1 MRTCGRALKSQER
14 GKKITLARSIV
25 FHSYKGGTGKT
36 TIAAN
41 IAALLAKRGYRV
53 FLLDLDVYAP
63 SLHSYFE
70 IEPSRWINDFLHESA
85 EAKDI
90 MVDLTSSIPAETAQS
105 NSSGDGSGGGDD
117 TIRIDDSSSSSSSN
131 PLGLTSPSQSKN
143 YASSSSST
151 DNSNQGKLWVAFAN
165 PQKEEVYKLE
175 GGKQE
180 RVQQLRRFIA
190 LREEIFSKFDTDY
203 FIIDTSPGI
212 RYWSINALAVADV
225 LYLTLKSGDL
235 DVVGTKKMV
244 ADIYSTFSKFGARPY
259 LLLNR
264 VAGYCVPH
272 TLLLQQRSAGG
283 PSSSSSSPSSA
294 VIVSQQE
301 GSEAKEDQM
310 QPEMLELS
318 KQVGI
323 NIIAALPCYC
333 DIQFSKKEF
342 LTVLA
347 NPNHPFAK
355 KIASLV
361 EQNQVVVAGGKDN
374 IV

>member
-1 MRTCGRALKSQER
+1 MHTCGCALKSQKREE
-14 GKKITLARSIV
+14 GKITLAKSIV

-41 IAALLAKRGYRV
+41 IAAVLAKRGYRV
-53 FLLDLDVYAP
+53 LLLDLDVYAP

-70 IEPSRWINDFLHESA
+70 IEPSKWLNDFLHESA

-90 MVDLTSSIPAETAQS
+90 MIDLTSSIPTETAQLD
-105 NSSGDGSGGGDD
+105 SSAGGDG
-117 TIRIDDSSSSSSSN
+117 TIRIDSNSSSSSSNN
-131 PLGLTSPSQSKN
+131 PLGLTSPSQIKN
-143 YASSSSST
+143 YATST
-151 DNSNQGKLWVAFAN
+151 DNNDQGKLWVTFAN
-165 PQKEEVYKLE
+165 PQKDEVYKLE

-180 RVQQLRRFIA
+180 KVQLLRRFIA
-190 LREEIFSKFDTDY
+190 LREEIFSNFNIDY

-212 RYWSINALAVADV
+212 RYWSINALAIADM
-225 LYLTLKSGDL
+225 LYLTLKAGDL
-235 DVVGTKKMV
+235 DIAGTKKMV

-272 TLLLQQRSAGG
+272 TLLLQQQSSGT
-283 PSSSSSSPSSA
+283 SSSSSSSA
-294 VIVSQQE
+294 IIVPPQE

-310 QPEMLELS
+310 PDEMLDLS

-323 NIIAALPCYC
+323 NIISALPCYC

-347 NPNHPFAK
+347 RPNHPFAK

-361 EQNQVVVAGGKDN
+361 EQTQAVVAGGKDN
-374 IV
+374 IG